1 MCMLVY
7 VLTHGYI
14 HIVGPSA
21 SFMITSQEHGIVG
34 GCINGF
40 SRYQVPWRNT
50 TIRNLPRV

>member
-7 VLTHGYI
+7 VHTHGYT